1 MALDHLPRQATI
13 PVCAPLNE
21 GVSQGLLLGGVEKEL
36 EPHLGGIGS
45 QARSLSLLLNADQDG
60 REVEGAFAAGSGLA
74 VLVPPASKG
83 KECKCSQT
91 KLDDAKR
98 L

>member
-1 MALDHLPRQATI
+1 MALDHPPRQATI

-45 QARSLSLLLNADQDG
+45 KARSLSLLNADRDG
-60 REVEGAFAAGSGLA
+60 REVEGAFAAGNGLA